1 MMRAGLVALLSSFC
15 IDILPAQRQDNH
27 WIFGPGTSL
36 TNAKYGLNQIDFFSD
51 TPTVKLV
58 QELIAAQPSL
68 QTISDAEGNL
78 KLFSNGCKI
87 YNYKYIPYSNPDPA
101 IPGIFGQSFC
111 TIPYSYPSDGYIFI
125 SIFDSLYYFIYKSFE
140 LKPGIGYITNGY
152 QFDIFSCSNDKCD
165 FLNSGIIS
173 SAPSQHYIDYVSP
186 VKHGNGRDWW
196 LVSPGVENNSYHRAL
211 VTPTGITDMGWSSI
225 GIPFG
230 PDAYGGNMTFSRN
243 GEMMARSDGF
253 NGIHLYGFDRCTGE
267 FTWYKRLAVFSLGQV
282 ESAFCGFS
290 NNDRFLYVA
299 YGGKLGNKDGSVI
312 YQLNLEKSDPWMSR
326 IRVGEITENNCY
338 AGNSVYGPFVNG
350 PDGKLYNFVYSF
362 CDLLHVIHQPDSL
375 GMACQV
381 ENDAIRTPALY
392 RLNMPIFPNF
402 RLGRSIGS
410 FCDTIYRD
418 QHAYTL
424 KAFPNPAT
432 DQITV
437 ELQTPFFSGSV
448 IHFSMVDVLG
458 RVIDQS
464 RVPIV
469 NDLDFQSWTINTT
482 LYAPGI
488 YFLHADVP
496 GRWHNAIKVRI
507 SPQ

>member
-1 MMRAGLVALLSSFC
+1 MINYRSFLMRAGLVALLSSFC
-15 IDILPAQRQDNH
+15 IDTLPAQRQDNH
-27 WIFGPGTSL
+27 WIFGAGSSL
-36 TNAKYGLNQIDFFSD
+36 TNEKYGINQIDFFSD

-58 QELIAAQPSL
+58 QELIAAQPSA
-68 QTISDAEGNL
+68 QTISTATGQL
-78 KLFSNGCKI
+78 LLFSNGCRI
-87 YNYKYIPYSNPDPA
+87 YNNEFAPQQAPNPA
-101 IPGIFGQSFC
+101 ISGIIGESYC
-111 TIPYSYPSDGYIFI
+111 DSSTSYPSSTGYLFL
-125 SIFDSLYYFIYKSFE
+125 SLNDTFVYHVYKE
-140 LKPGIGYITNGY
+140 IVLIPGKGYGTGNYRADAFSCTSGVCNLRKTQDITN
-152 QFDIFSCSNDKCD
+152 Q
-165 FLNSGIIS
+165 S
-173 SAPSQHYIDYVSP
+173 SQQYYKYLAAVR
-186 VKHGNGRDWW
+186 HGNGRDWW

-424 KAFPNPAT
+424 KAFPNPA
-432 DQITV
+432 QIR
-437 ELQTPFFSGSV
+437 L
-448 IHFSMVDVLG
+448 L
-458 RVIDQS
+458 
-464 RVPIV
+464 
-469 NDLDFQSWTINTT
+469 
-482 LYAPGI
+482 
-488 YFLHADVP
+488 
-496 GRWHNAIKVRI
+496 
-507 SPQ
+507 